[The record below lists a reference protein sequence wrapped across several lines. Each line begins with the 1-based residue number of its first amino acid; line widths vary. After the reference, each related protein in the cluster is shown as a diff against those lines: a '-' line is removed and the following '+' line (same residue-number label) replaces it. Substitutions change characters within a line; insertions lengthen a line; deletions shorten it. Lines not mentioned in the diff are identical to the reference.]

1 MGPTFPAES
10 DLTLRPAEVADARP
24 LAELF
29 IAARRAA
36 EPAMPAPVHSRDS
49 IYAWFAELLDG
60 ERETWVAEQDDDIVG
75 YIILDPA
82 WLDSIYVR
90 PELTGQGVG
99 SVLLDLAKSL
109 RPDGFALWVFRTNVR
124 AQQFYR
130 RHGLLMLE
138 STDGSGN
145 EEKAPDVRMAWPG
158 AHPTEFLRR
167 QIDEVDTELGRL
179 LAGRSALTSAVQRH
193 KEVPGHQGRDRVREA
208 EIVAMMAERAPALGP
223 ERIARIMDTVIT
235 ESLDAAA
242 SERTS

>member
-1 MGPTFPAES
+1 MASQSVPAGT
-10 DLTLRPAEVADARP
+10 DLSLRPAEVADARP

-36 EPAMPAPVHSRDS
+36 EPAMPAPAHSQDS
-49 IYAWFAELLDG
+49 IHAWFTELLEG
-60 ERETWVAEQDDDIVG
+60 QRETWVAEREGDLVG
-75 YIILDPA
+75 YLVLDPA
-82 WLDSIYVR
+82 WLDSVYVH
-90 PELTGQGVG
+90 PELTGQGIG
-99 SVLLDLAKSL
+99 TVLLDLAKSL

-130 RHGLLMLE
+130 RHGLLALE
-138 STDGSGN
+138 STDGDGN

-158 AHPTEFLRR
+158 ARPTEFLRR

-179 LAGRSALTSAVQRH
+179 LARRSALTSAVQRH
-193 KEVPGHQGRDRVREA
+193 KEVPGQQGRDRAREA

-242 SERTS
+242 SE